1 MTTNDKGRLG
11 KKEKIILLLMLQRDE
26 PRGCANPVWFDL
38 AREFKIDFG
47 LLSKKSQHSK
57 FRKERNLREILS
69 RLTTKK
75 LIKTAVPMQQ
85 NSSSLTSPKRYGY
98 SWYSLT
104 FAGRLVAERIQRQ
117 ELALKDL
124 EDIEQALD
132 ALRALGYSK
141 VTAMQVYDVLWQN
154 SHQRFASRAEFD
166 LYWTP
171 RRLGLLLQKC
181 CCGRMRVGFS
191 NRHRKYS
198 LT

>member
-1 MTTNDKGRLG
+1 MTTNDKRLG

-47 LLSKKSQHSK
+47 LLSKKSQYSK

-75 LIKTAVPMQQ
+75 LIKTAVPLRQS
-85 NSSSLTSPKRYGY
+85 SSSLTSPKRYGY

-104 FAGRLVAERIQRQ
+104 SAGRLVAERIQRQ

-124 EDIEQALD
+124 EDIEQASA

-141 VTAMQVYDVLWQN
+141 VTVAQVREVLWQN
-154 SHQRFASRAEFD
+154 SQQRFTSRAEFD

-181 CCGRMRVGFS
+181 GCGRMRVGFS